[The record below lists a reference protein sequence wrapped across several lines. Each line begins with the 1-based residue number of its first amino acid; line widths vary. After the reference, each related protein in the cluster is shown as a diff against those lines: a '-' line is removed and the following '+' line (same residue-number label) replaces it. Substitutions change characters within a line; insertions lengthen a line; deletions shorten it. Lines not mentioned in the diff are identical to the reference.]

1 MHEIQLQLT
10 RTVRRIASD
19 FLLINSSHQYNPAL
33 WFHSRLHTHSLPSLV
48 GTWETCVQIW
58 EIIQGQP
65 ITQAIMFLVRRL
77 CSSRFRAIHQSP
89 LASLQPF
96 KNKDFASHVI
106 PGCFICTTLFW
117 VNHIQSWYHRDWL
130 FNDIMSVD
138 NPRCNNVR
146 CCNNFAIYTH
156 RKIIKCIDLSSQPS
170 QINCTTPMNTI

>member
-48 GTWETCVQIW
+48 GTWESCVQIW
-58 EIIQGQP
+58 EITQGQP

-106 PGCFICTTLFW
+106 PGCFICPLCSGSMRFNPYITETDYSMISWMLRTQDAITL
-117 VNHIQSWYHRDWL
+117 
-130 FNDIMSVD
+130 
-138 NPRCNNVR
+138 R

-156 RKIIKCIDLSSQPS
+156 RKMFI
-170 QINCTTPMNTI
+170 